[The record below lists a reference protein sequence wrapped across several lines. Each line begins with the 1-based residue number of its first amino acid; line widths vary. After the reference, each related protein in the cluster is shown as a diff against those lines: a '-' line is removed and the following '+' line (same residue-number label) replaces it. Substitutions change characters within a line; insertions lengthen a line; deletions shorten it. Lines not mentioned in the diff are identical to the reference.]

1 MLDLVPQ
8 PVTFRLLR
16 PQPLVLAMLGG
27 KNASLLLPHIER
39 AEEIVA
45 FTKPLFGQIFFLY
58 CQPYDGLIYYGFHH
72 LIIQSTI

>member
-16 PQPLVLAMLGG
+16 PQPLVLAMLGE

-45 FTKPLFGQIFFLY
+45 STKPLFGQIFFFVL
-58 CQPYDGLIYYGFHH
+58 
-72 LIIQSTI
+72 STI